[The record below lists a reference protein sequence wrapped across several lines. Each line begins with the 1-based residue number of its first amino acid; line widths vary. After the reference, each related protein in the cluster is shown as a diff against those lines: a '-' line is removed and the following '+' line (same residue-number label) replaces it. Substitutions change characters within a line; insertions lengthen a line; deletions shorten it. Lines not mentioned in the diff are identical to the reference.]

1 MSTPLLF
8 LPGDVVLVCGTG
20 LFSRAIRWA
29 TRRRH
34 EKPSRMNHGCLMD
47 TAMEEPRPEG
57 VILSDALV
65 TEALATVRTHPFA
78 DVLKG
83 GAEVEVWR
91 HTGLTMVERRAIA
104 AKAAEYRDRRYGASK
119 IALHFLDALV
129 NKVWWGERELFIAR
143 RLCSLDSLPMCIWII
158 VFPYYR
164 AAKVVFGPDEERAHP
179 RLMDPDHLH
188 DWVIKSP
195 SWWRVWSN
203 TE

>member
-1 MSTPLLF
+1 VSTPLLF
-8 LPGDVVLVCGTG
+8 LPGDVVLVRGTS

-34 EKPSRMNHGCLMD
+34 ETPSRMNHGCLID
-47 TAMEEPRPEG
+47 DVAPLPDAM
-57 VILSDALV
+57 V
-65 TEALATVRTHPFA
+65 TEALATVKTHPFA
-78 DVLKG
+78 DVLKD

-91 HTGLTMVERRAIA
+91 HTGLTIDERQAIA
-104 AKAAEYRDRRYGASK
+104 AKAREYRDRKYGAGK
-119 IALHFLDALV
+119 IALHFIDALV
-129 NKVWWGERELFIAR
+129 NKVWWGKGELFLAR
-143 RLCSLDSLPMCIWII
+143 RLCSLDSLPMCIWVI

-164 AAKVVFGPDEERAHP
+164 AAGVVFGPDLEHAHP

-203 TE
+203 T